1 MKLIATVFENSLV
14 LFLLEIC
21 DTGRCRESVLEYLVV
36 YLKDDDSKFAK
47 KGRNKSCSNWYLFC
61 TACQIKVVLAI
72 ILWPMG
78 ALTATIS
85 SRIGIFPYN
94 ISRESNSGL
103 IASSPWWHLN
113 CCRKIEMPTLLL
125 SVFFGY
131 VEDCT
136 FQSY

>member
-61 TACQIKVVLAI
+61 TASQI
-72 ILWPMG
+72 
-78 ALTATIS
+78 TQQSTIGHHFVADGCS
-85 SRIGIFPYN
+85 ACNYQLQN
-94 ISRESNSGL
+94 
-103 IASSPWWHLN
+103 WHLP
-113 CCRKIEMPTLLL
+113 I
-125 SVFFGY
+125 
-131 VEDCT
+131 
-136 FQSY
+136 